1 MLKTTAILLVIFTCF
16 SCHSYR
22 PDLVP
27 PPGPHFR
34 SLSIKFSFHDPEARQ
49 NGRVSWRF
57 DDAGSKF
64 LFFNPLNQGG
74 LELDVAGEEAV
85 LVDHG
90 KKAFWRGDFSELL
103 DRMWG
108 IALSLSD
115 LKSLLAENGTMPAGL
130 AGKGIAVTL
139 ERAASGGAL
148 ETVRLRRGA
157 ADLSLRILKDEYRP
171 GTIVLVDYAGRYQP
185 RDLESVL
192 GND

>member
-1 MLKTTAILLVIFTCF
+1 MLKKILFTLALAGFF

-27 PPGPHFR
+27 PTGPHFR
-34 SLSIKFSFHDPEARQ
+34 SLNIKFSFHDPEARQ

-74 LELDVAGEEAV
+74 MELDVAGEEAV

-130 AGKGIAVTL
+130 AGKGIAVSL
-139 ERAASGGAL
+139 ERAAGGAP
-148 ETVRLRRGA
+148 ETVLLRRGA
-157 ADLSLRILKDEYRP
+157 AELSLRILKDEYRP
-171 GTIVLVDYAGRYQP
+171 GKIVLVDYAGRYQP